1 WWGGTVLGEEDGALD
16 EGAALAAGAAPGGG
30 GAVALLGPG
39 IMNAGAMGLHQ
50 GGILVTTP
58 LAMSALGRAELLR
71 AALENIAYALRANLE
86 QAEEVSGLPAKRIA
100 LGGGFTR
107 VPVFPQ
113 ILADVL
119 ERPIEVARELDVSA
133 RGAALLAA
141 RATGVSKEP
150 LALSTERIE
159 PEPAA
164 VETYRRQYDRWRRLG
179 EALDKTM
186 QEGS

>member
-1 WWGGTVLGEEDGALD
+1 M
-16 EGAALAAGAAPGGG
+16 
-30 GAVALLGPG
+30 ALLGPG

-50 GGILVTTP
+50 GGVLITTP

-86 QAEEVSGLPAKRIA
+86 QAEEVSGLLAKRIA

-107 VPVFPQ
+107 VPIFPQ

-119 ERPIEVARELDVSA
+119 ARPIEVARELDVSA

-150 LALSTERIE
+150 LALPTERLE

-164 VETYRRQYDRWRRLG
+164 VEIYRRQYERWRRLG
-179 EALDKTM
+179 EALDRTM